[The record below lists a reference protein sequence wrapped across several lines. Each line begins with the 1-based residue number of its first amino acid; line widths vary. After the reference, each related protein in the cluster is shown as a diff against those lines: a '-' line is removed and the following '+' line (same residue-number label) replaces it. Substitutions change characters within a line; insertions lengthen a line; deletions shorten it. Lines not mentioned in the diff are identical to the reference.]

1 VKLEFSCIGNDI
13 FGSVEETQSDQFQ
26 AEELKDEDMSQSLLG
41 KVQIFLVFFGYLFF
55 LISRFSAFMGTMGW
69 NLTILLDKNI
79 SFNYQLSSRY
89 S

>member
-1 VKLEFSCIGNDI
+1 
-13 FGSVEETQSDQFQ
+13 
-26 AEELKDEDMSQSLLG
+26 MSQSLLG